1 MTEYIRSTSG
11 SSALA
16 DFKAIPEVSAAAA
29 GPQFIPTRD
38 RTKLCPL
45 SSAQQRLFFLEQ
57 FNPKVPLYNESEA
70 VRLKGKLDVAAL
82 ERALNYIVSRHEILR
97 STIGLV
103 DGDPVLL
110 VHDNLPLPFKR
121 VDLHAKAAAEREAEV
136 ERLLIE
142 EPRRPFFSDTEP
154 GIRATL
160 IGLGHEEHILVV
172 MTHQIICDRLSL
184 GVLWAELR
192 AAYEALAQGKEPQL
206 PALPIQY
213 GDYATWQRQQL
224 AKADLS
230 SDLKF
235 WTEKLR
241 GAPAVL
247 DLPLDRPRPPIA
259 SYRGNRRRFQ
269 LGRELAAKVRDRSRA
284 EKASLFH
291 VFTAG
296 WNALLDRYT
305 GQGEI
310 SLGIPAPNAT
320 GPSCDRLIG
329 LFTETQVLRTSLAGD
344 PTFRELVG
352 RVHLGVDDVYSHKA
366 LPFAQV
372 VEALKPERNLS
383 YSPLFQVMLDW
394 RDRDAQFQFVGLPGI
409 EVQPLL
415 SHSHTSKVD
424 FTVFLSDT
432 GDDISMEIEYN
443 SDIFDEQRIL
453 RMAGH
458 YFTLLEAA
466 AVDPERKIS
475 SLPLLTAPER
485 EELVV
490 GFNRTQVDY
499 PQGRYIHEIFS
510 DQAAKTP
517 DAVALVFE
525 GRKLTYRELDA
536 KSNQL
541 ARYLRKLGVRTDTL
555 VGVCAERSLEMVI
568 ALYGIVKAGGAYVP
582 IDPDYP
588 PQRLEFM
595 LKDSAV
601 SLLLTQAHLIPTL
614 PPCSARMVSLD
625 TDWSTIAAESDAPP
639 ETKIDGKD
647 LAYMIYTSGS
657 TGQPKGAMNTHAAIL
672 NRLQWMQ
679 EAYQLTAK
687 DCVLQKTPFS
697 FDVSVWEFFWPL
709 MYGARLVIAQPGG
722 HRDPGYLA
730 RIVARERVTT
740 LHFVPSML
748 QIFLGEEGLA
758 ASCTSI
764 KRVVCSGEAL
774 PLEAQRRFFAT
785 LAAAAELHN
794 LYGPTE
800 AAVDVTYW
808 ACQRDSTLHTVPIGR
823 PIANTQIYLL
833 DPQLQPV
840 PLGHAGE
847 LHIGGIG
854 LARGYHGRPELT
866 AQKFIRDPFSSDPKA
881 RLYKTGDLARFLPDG
896 NIEYLGRLDHQVK
909 LRGFRIELGEIEE
922 LLNQHP
928 GVEAST
934 VMAREDTPGD
944 QRLVAYL
951 VAAREPVPTSVLR
964 DHLRSKL
971 PDYMVPAAF
980 VTLPE
985 LPLSPNGKVDRK
997 ALPKPDSEAGAN
1009 RPHFVAPRTEIEI
1022 ALAKI
1027 WSDVLNLLQ
1036 VGLNDNFFEI
1046 GGNSMLAMLLIR
1058 RMAKEIGFSIPIP
1071 VFFQNSTVRNLAAIH
1086 DGEKSARVSVEPAA
1100 VSRASASPDLIP
1112 FQESGSRPP
1121 LFFLHGDWAGG
1132 GIYCGRLARGLSEQQ
1147 PFYALPPHRLGKEE
1161 VLNWDE
1167 MVEHHL
1173 AVLRAHTP
1181 HGPYLLGGYCA
1192 GAKVAMDMAKKLVE
1206 QGEEVSHLF
1215 LVDLSQPFVHW
1226 MHRLWPIVDKMGD
1239 RLKWTL
1245 MQKIR
1250 FFDRYPIAAARW
1262 YRRPAVN
1269 KWEPLLRRLGLVKTT
1284 HEPIRMGFEV
1294 NEFNEEILESLDYAV
1309 YFLGDSLQQCEP
1321 TNTPSALYFSEGSFS
1336 ESFRRKRAQETFRE
1350 FTLDMV
1356 PGDHQT
1362 CITANIN
1369 VTARLMERTLSRLYP
1384 EKGKTRRN
1392 GAASATRSGELSL
1405 PRRGRPDRFS
1415 AHHLAT
1421 RER

>member
-1 MTEYIRSTSG
+1 MTEHIWRISAPSPSFRGNLDNPKASAEQPSG
-11 SSALA
+11 PDALQT
-16 DFKAIPEVSAAAA
+16 DLKREL
-29 GPQFIPTRD
+29 
-38 RTKLCPL
+38 TKPCPL
-45 SSAQQRLFFLEQ
+45 NPAQQRLFFLEQ
-57 FNPKVPLYNESEA
+57 FNPEVPLYHESEA
-70 VRLKGKLDVAAL
+70 VRLKGKLNVAAL
-82 ERALNYIVSRHEILR
+82 EQALNYIVSRHEILR
-97 STIGLV
+97 STINLV
-103 DGDPVLL
+103 DGNPVLL
-110 VHDNLPLPFKR
+110 AHDHLPLPFKR
-121 VDLHAKAAAEREAEV
+121 IDLKARADAEREVEL

-142 EPRRPFFSDTEP
+142 EPRRPFHSDTEP

-160 IGLGHEEHILVV
+160 VELGPEEHILVV
-172 MTHQIICDRLSL
+172 ITHQIICDRPSL
-184 GVLWAELR
+184 AVLWAELR
-192 AAYEALAQGKEPQL
+192 AAYEALAQGQTPHL

-213 GDYATWQRQQL
+213 ADFAAWQRQQL
-224 AKADLS
+224 AEADPS

-247 DLPLDRPRPPIA
+247 DLPLDRPRPAVA

-269 LGRELAAKVRDRSRA
+269 LGSELVAKVRDLSRG
-284 EKASLFH
+284 EKASLYN
-291 VFTAG
+291 VLTAG

-310 SLGIPAPNAT
+310 SLGIPVPAAT
-320 GPSCDRLIG
+320 GPICGRLIG
-329 LFTETQVLRTSLAGD
+329 FFTESQVLRTSLAGD
-344 PTFRELVG
+344 PTFRELIG
-352 RVHLGVDDVYSHKA
+352 RVQRGVVEVHSHKA

-372 VEALKPERNLS
+372 VEALKPERDLS
-383 YSPLFQVMLDW
+383 YSPFFQVKLDW
-394 RDRDAQFQFVGLPGI
+394 RDREAQLQFVGLPGI
-409 EVQPLL
+409 EVEPLL
-415 SHSHTSKVD
+415 SQTQTSTVD
-424 FTVFLSDT
+424 FSVFLSDA

-443 SDIFDEQRIL
+443 TDIFDEERIA

-466 AVDPERKIS
+466 AAHPEGKIS

-499 PQGRYIHEIFS
+499 PQGRYIHELFS

-517 DAVALVFE
+517 NAIALVFE

-541 ARYLRKLGVRTDTL
+541 ARYLRKLGVKTDTL

-588 PQRLEFM
+588 AQRLEFM

-601 SLLLTQAHLIPTL
+601 SLLLTQAHLIPNL
-614 PPCSARMVSLD
+614 PPSPAQMVSLD
-625 TDWSTIAAESDAPP
+625 ADWSTIAAESDAPP
-639 ETKIDGKD
+639 ETRIRGKD

-657 TGQPKGAMNTHAAIL
+657 TGQPKGAMNTHEAIL

-679 EAYQLTAK
+679 EAYQLTAG

-709 MYGARLVIAQPGG
+709 MYGARLVVAQPGG

-730 RIVARERVTT
+730 QIIAREKVTT

-758 ASCTSI
+758 ASCASV
-764 KRVVCSGEAL
+764 KRVICSGEAL

-785 LAAAAELHN
+785 LGAAELHN

-866 AQKFIRDPFSSDPKA
+866 AQKFIRDPFSSDPQA

-896 NIEYLGRLDHQVK
+896 TIEYLGRLDHQVK

-928 GVEAST
+928 GVAAST

-951 VAAREPVPTSVLR
+951 VAGKEPVPAAILR

-971 PDYMVPAAF
+971 PDYMVPSAF

-997 ALPKPDSEAGAN
+997 ALPKPDAEVTVD
-1009 RPHFVAPRTEIEI
+1009 RPHFVAPGTEVEI

-1058 RMAKEIGFSIPIP
+1058 RMARELGFSIPIP
-1071 VFFQNSTVRNLAAIH
+1071 VFFQNSTVGKLAAIY
-1086 DGEKSARVSVEPAA
+1086 DREKSARVSVEPSAA
-1100 VSRASASPDLIP
+1100 AIFRASAAPDLIP

-1132 GIYCGRLARGLSEQQ
+1132 GIYCGRLSRGLSEEQ
-1147 PFYALPPHRLGKEE
+1147 PFYALPPYRVGKEK

-1181 HGPYLLGGYCA
+1181 RGPYLLGGYCA

-1206 QGEEVSHLF
+1206 QGEEVPHLF

-1226 MHRLWPIVDKMGD
+1226 MHHLWPIVDRMGD

-1250 FFDRYPIAAARW
+1250 FFDRYPIAAVRW
-1262 YRRPAVN
+1262 YQRPAGN
-1269 KWEPLLRRLGLVKTT
+1269 KMEPILRRLGLVQTN

-1294 NEFNEEILESLDYAV
+1294 NEFNAEVLESLDYAV
-1309 YFLGDSLQQCEP
+1309 YFLGDALHRFEP
-1321 TNTPSALYFSEGSFS
+1321 IDISASLYFSEGSFS
-1336 ESFRRKRAQETFRE
+1336 ESFRRKRAKETFRE

-1362 CITANIN
+1362 CITTNIN
-1369 VTARLMERTLSRLYP
+1369 VTAQLMEQALAKLYP
-1384 EKGKTRRN
+1384 GKRKTRRDRPV
-1392 GAASATRSGELSL
+1392 GALLQAA
-1405 PRRGRPDRFS
+1405 
-1415 AHHLAT
+1415 
-1421 RER
+1421 